1 MVDDHATAPDAPA
14 SSPVAAAQEEP
25 TTYYGSADEFV
36 RKQLIGTYRRR
47 VIRQGSGGGL
57 RWKAAWWESKEAQ
70 QRIEALRRA
79 WEAARADEKA
89 GMSIWW
95 INHCDPN
102 MSVLL
107 SQDGPFA
114 DSTDENR
121 IGESLPYAPPS
132 KDCSSLTGSRRYTP
146 SVQPPKSTKLRPQ
159 TPDPGTPKV

>member
-1 MVDDHATAPDAPA
+1 MNDDIYGGVDDTAPDAPTLA
-14 SSPVAAAQEEP
+14 EKDEP

-70 QRIEALRRA
+70 QRIEALWRA

-89 GMSIWW
+89 GMSTWW
-95 INHCDPN
+95 INHCDPH
-102 MSVLL
+102 MAVLL

-121 IGESLPYAPPS
+121 IGQPLPYEPPVEGLFEP
-132 KDCSSLTGSRRYTP
+132 DR
-146 SVQPPKSTKLRPQ
+146 QPPLYTERSDVDVDETASTNA
-159 TPDPGTPKV
+159 